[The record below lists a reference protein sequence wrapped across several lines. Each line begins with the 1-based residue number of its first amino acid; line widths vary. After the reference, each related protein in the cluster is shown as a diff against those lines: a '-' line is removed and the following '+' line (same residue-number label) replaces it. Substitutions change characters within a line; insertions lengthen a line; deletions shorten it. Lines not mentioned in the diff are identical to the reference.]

1 MKFLQFK
8 TNINCER
15 CVRYLIPYME
25 DIDGINYWE
34 VLIDDPDKT
43 LEVEGDFSEEEV
55 IAAVA
60 KGGFDIK
67 KMS

>member
-1 MKFLQFK
+1 MKFSRFK

-25 DIDGINYWE
+25 EINDIQHWDVI
-34 VLIDDPDKT
+34 IDDPDKA

-55 IAAVA
+55 VAAVE
-60 KGGFDIK
+60 KGGFDIEK
-67 KMS
+67 IN

>member
-1 MKFLQFK
+1 MKFSRFK

-25 DIDGINYWE
+25 EINDVEYKNAI
-34 VLIDDPDKT
+34 IDDPDKT
-43 LEVEGDFSEEEV
+43 LKVEGDFSEEEV
-55 IAAVA
+55 ITAVE

-67 KMS
+67 